1 MPVRYFVNQ
10 DSQGQAQEDY
20 GHETLAVIDIIKRV
34 YTAFHHYQNLYAII
48 ANLVKRKAM
57 TDLIVITEW
66 GLGVVELKHDAG
78 LISMRGT
85 EWYAGSKPI
94 PGNLDLGYRNPHEQ
108 VQLYAGA
115 IRYQLMDIPDSR
127 SFPKLRESSAP
138 WLPGKSADWE
148 QFQFGTAVCF
158 INEEATFERFP
169 FWHYKKSSKNP
180 HIKAWEQLSILK
192 PAEVPGSV
200 AALHF
205 AVSKRPRREVESC
218 HLTPEQIMGIVTEL
232 FKAAEWTE
240 IDKLMPEAVRGTHNL
255 T

>member
-1 MPVRYFVNQ
+1 MSVRYFVNQ
-10 DSQGQAQEDY
+10 DSQGQAQAQDY

-34 YTAFHHYQNLYAII
+34 YTAFHHHQNLYTII

-66 GLGVVELKHDAG
+66 GLGVMELKHDAG
-78 LISMRGT
+78 PISMRGT

-115 IRYQLMDIPDSR
+115 TRYQLMDIQDSR
-127 SFPKLRESSAP
+127 SFPEIRESSTP
-138 WLPGKSADWE
+138 WLPGKPADWE

-158 INEEATFERFP
+158 TNKAVTFERFP
-169 FWHYKKSSKNP
+169 FWHYKKSSRNP
-180 HIKAWEQLSILK
+180 HIKAWEQFSILK
-192 PAEVPGSV
+192 PAEIPGWV

-205 AVSKRPRREVESC
+205 EFNKRHRREVVPC
-218 HLTPEQIMGIVTEL
+218 HLTPEQTIRIVTEL
-232 FKAAEWTE
+232 FKATEWIE
-240 IDKLMPEAVRGTHNL
+240 IDKLMAEAVHD
-255 T
+255 